1 MDPSNGD
8 PTATQKWS
16 EAPPAVRKEIKNLFR
31 IPKEFYG
38 KLIPAPGASL
48 TSFSTHAF
56 PLVDDTSQYHPAIFF
71 ISIVFGFPEKELT
84 SLETLSVLRNLPK
97 TDPDFYREL
106 TEAAEVVSGVS
117 ESSEEPTYSNNFE
130 DDSAVPMDV
139 VLQCMAGNGL
149 RDGFGVDDHGSITR
163 VGSAESM
170 EVIDDELL
178 VENVSLPST
187 SMDSTDLAARPR

>member
-1 MDPSNGD
+1 MTNQS
-8 PTATQKWS
+8 
-16 EAPPAVRKEIKNLFR
+16 R
-31 IPKEFYG
+31 
-38 KLIPAPGASL
+38 
-48 TSFSTHAF
+48 
-56 PLVDDTSQYHPAIFF
+56 YHSAIFF
-71 ISIVFGFPEKELT
+71 VSVVFGFPEKELT
-84 SLETLSVLRNLPK
+84 SLETLSALRNLPK

-187 SMDSTDLAARPR
+187 SMDSTDLAARPRRQARKLAPYGGFELWDMD

>member
-1 MDPSNGD
+1 MTN
-8 PTATQKWS
+8 Q
-16 EAPPAVRKEIKNLFR
+16 
-31 IPKEFYG
+31 
-38 KLIPAPGASL
+38 
-48 TSFSTHAF
+48 
-56 PLVDDTSQYHPAIFF
+56 SQYHPAIFF

-170 EVIDDELL
+170 EIW
-178 VENVSLPST
+178 LPDHADKLESWRPT
-187 SMDSTDLAARPR
+187 EDLNYGIWIKL